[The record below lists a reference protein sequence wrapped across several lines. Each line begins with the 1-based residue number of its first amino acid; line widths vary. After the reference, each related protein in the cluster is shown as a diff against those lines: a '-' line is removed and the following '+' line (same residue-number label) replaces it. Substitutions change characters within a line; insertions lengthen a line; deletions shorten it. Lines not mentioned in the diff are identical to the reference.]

1 MIADNTSLNASPIA
15 LMSTHAPLLALSGD
29 RRLVI
34 LSGRCLPGCRTAI
47 SFDTCVVDAKVVLNI
62 HTGDQAMART
72 TSVTIGSQLDEFVG
86 KLVKSGRYGS
96 TSEVVRTALRLLEQQ
111 ENQATALKQAID
123 AGERSGESDLSLR
136 DIAAKVKQKHHV

>member
-1 MIADNTSLNASPIA
+1 MNAKI
-15 LMSTHAPLLALSGD
+15 
-29 RRLVI
+29 
-34 LSGRCLPGCRTAI
+34 
-47 SFDTCVVDAKVVLNI
+47 VVLNI

-72 TSVTIGSQLDEFVG
+72 TSVTIGSQLDAFVG
-86 KLVKSGRYGS
+86 KLVESGRYGS